1 MIVPLILAVVLSIL
15 AIFFTNSNQTIV
27 QVIVFGHTIKS
38 TIGLLIAGTL
48 GIGIV
53 LGVLSM
59 LPAVWKRSL
68 DLIKR
73 SEELAQMKQKE
84 AARKLEPKP

>member
-1 MIVPLILAVVLSIL
+1 MIVPLILIVILSVL

-48 GIGIV
+48 GIGII

-59 LPAVWKRSL
+59 LPAVGKRSL
-68 DLIKR
+68 DLIRHK
-73 SEELAQMKQKE
+73 EELAQMKQKE
-84 AARKLEPKP
+84 AARKPETKL

>member
-1 MIVPLILAVVLSIL
+1 MIVPLILVVVLSIL

-38 TIGLLIAGTL
+38 TIGLLIAGAL

-59 LPAVWKRSL
+59 LPAVGKRSL
-68 DLIKR
+68 DVIRHK
-73 SEELAQMKQKE
+73 EELAQMKQKE
-84 AARKLEPKP
+84 AARKLETK

>member
-1 MIVPLILAVVLSIL
+1 MIAPLILVVVLSIL

-59 LPAVWKRSL
+59 LPSVWKRSF

-73 SEELAQMKQKE
+73 REELAQIKQKE
-84 AARKLEPKP
+84 AVRKPEAKL

>member
-1 MIVPLILAVVLSIL
+1 MIIPLILIVILSIL
-15 AIFFTNSNQTIV
+15 AIFFTNSNQTMV

-59 LPAVWKRSL
+59 LPAVGKRSL
-68 DLIKR
+68 DLIKHK
-73 SEELAQMKQKE
+73 EELAQMKQRESLRKPE
-84 AARKLEPKP
+84 AKS